1 MNNPI
6 LQQLPN
12 QNNQSDI
19 IEQFKQF
26 KNSVRGQNPKQAVMN
41 LLYQGKMSNS
51 QLQQLIQL
59 AQQFRGLLK

>member
-26 KNSVRGQNPKQAVMN
+26 KNSVQGQNPKRAVMN
-41 LLYQGKMSNS
+41 LLCQGKMSNS
-51 QLQQLIQL
+51 QLQQLMQM

>member
-1 MNNPI
+1 MSNPI

-12 QNNQSDI
+12 QNSQNNM

-26 KNSVRGQNPKQAVMN
+26 KNSIQGQNPKQAVMN
-41 LLYQGKMSNS
+41 LLQQGKISNP
-51 QLQQLIQL
+51 QLQQLMQM

>member
-12 QNNQSDI
+12 QNNQNNM

-26 KNSVRGQNPKQAVMN
+26 KNSIQGQNPKQAVMN
-41 LLYQGKMSNS
+41 LLQQGKMSNP
-51 QLQQLIQL
+51 QLQQLMQV
-59 AQQFRGLLK
+59 AQQFKGLLK

>member
-6 LQQLPN
+6 LQQLLN

-26 KNSVRGQNPKQAVMN
+26 KNSVQGQNPKQAVMA
-41 LLYQGKMSNS
+41 LVQQGKISNP
-51 QLQQLIQL
+51 QLQQLMQM
-59 AQQFRGLLK
+59 AQQFKGLLK